1 MGIDVE
7 KGVLLNVRQVA
18 SPNYN
23 ERPLNTDI
31 DLVVIHNIS
40 LPPGEFGGP
49 YIDAFF
55 TNTLDPSQ
63 HSYFEE
69 IATMEVSSHCFISRD
84 GSITQYVPF
93 IKRAW
98 HAGISQFSGRED
110 CNDFSIGIELE
121 GTDSLPYDKL
131 QYFALARLVALLQRS
146 YPKITWDRIVG
157 HSTIAPGR
165 KTDPGPAFDW
175 KLFLKLLTMDS
186 KHSILSKP
194 SKPTRGK
201 EIHDT

>member
-1 MGIDVE
+1 MEIDVE
-7 KGVLLNVRQVA
+7 NGVLLNVRQVS

-23 ERPLNTDI
+23 ERPSNTDI
-31 DLVVIHNIS
+31 DLLVIHNIS

-55 TNTLDPSQ
+55 TNTLDPSD
-63 HSYFEE
+63 HPYFVE
-69 IATMEVSSHCFISRD
+69 IASVEVSSHCFISRD

-93 IKRAW
+93 TKRAW

-121 GTDSLPYDKL
+121 GTDTLPYDKL
-131 QYFALARLVALLQRS
+131 QYFALARLVALLQQT

-175 KLFLKLLTMDS
+175 KLFLKLLSMDS
-186 KHSILSKP
+186 KHSNNSKP
-194 SKPTRGK
+194 IRGK